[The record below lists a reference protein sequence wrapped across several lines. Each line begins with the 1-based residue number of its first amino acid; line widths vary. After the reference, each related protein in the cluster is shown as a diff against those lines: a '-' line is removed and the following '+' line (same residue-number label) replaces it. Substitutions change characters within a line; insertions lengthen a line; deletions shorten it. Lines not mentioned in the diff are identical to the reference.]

1 VKVTPLSAKSGH
13 RTVGWLID
21 SFKPISQNPAEFT
34 LFLHLADH
42 VVGIV
47 IH

>member
-1 VKVTPLSAKSGH
+1 VPKARH

-34 LFLHLADH
+34 LFLHLATTSL
-42 VVGIV
+42 G
-47 IH
+47 